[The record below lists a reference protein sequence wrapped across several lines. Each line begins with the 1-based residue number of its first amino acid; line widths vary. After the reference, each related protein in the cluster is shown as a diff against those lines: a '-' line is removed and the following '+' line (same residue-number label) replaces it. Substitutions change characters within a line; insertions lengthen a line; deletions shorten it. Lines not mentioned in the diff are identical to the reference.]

1 MEGEGGGEAA
11 IFDGL
16 FGDREGIFWNF
27 DNHFLFALSYL
38 RDYLTPTTTAAA
50 TTTTAAIETLG
61 LRGGFYFRVSCR
73 GEGRRQKRILLQNFA
88 AVEVFLTFFL
98 FFHHR
103 MAILGLAL
111 NKSTRCLTKMDTLLV
126 GQRVGSLG
134 HRDPTIVPWVL
145 VMCLDEMWL
154 KLTTVLVCMLA

>member
-27 DNHFLFALSYL
+27 DNHFLFAFSYL

-61 LRGGFYFRVSCR
+61 LRGGAS
-73 GEGRRQKRILLQNFA
+73 IL
-88 AVEVFLTFFL
+88 E
-98 FFHHR
+98 
-103 MAILGLAL
+103 
-111 NKSTRCLTKMDTLLV
+111 
-126 GQRVGSLG
+126 
-134 HRDPTIVPWVL
+134 
-145 VMCLDEMWL
+145 
-154 KLTTVLVCMLA
+154 